1 MRRLPLIQEPVLSTR
16 RKTEEMD
23 YFTDIFPT
31 RPENLPQGVD
41 CRTLAIKG
49 HEVSIPAIGGE
60 PTILVGQKFDVEW
73 VDLKNPIPPSDD
85 LRLQGFANGCAR
97 FAAGEGMQYSQGS
110 VLFACTFGG
119 GRERGRFGN

>member
-41 CRTLAIKG
+41 CNTGHQRRTKFRYPQL
-49 HEVSIPAIGGE
+49 GE
-60 PTILVGQKFDVEW
+60 KPTILVGQKFDVEW
-73 VDLKNPIPPSDD
+73 VDLKNPIPP
-85 LRLQGFANGCAR
+85 R
-97 FAAGEGMQYSQGS
+97 MI
-110 VLFACTFGG
+110 
-119 GRERGRFGN
+119 